1 MVSIYFSSSLS
12 HSHYAIHCHCPPV
25 CLSFLSRFLL
35 FLFLSLSICFS
46 FSLSLAHFSGFLS
59 FFFSCLFPFYISFL
73 YFSFCLSFIHFSLS
87 FYFLSFPSLLSV
99 SICLSLSL
107 SFSMS
112 PFVNVFPIP
121 FHCLNVSEVLIM
133 SCLCDDNCLT
143 LNLSHGC
150 CWFSLY
156 THNVF
161 SLNCFLPSLWGIGIP
176 IAECKNQRSWSNT
189 RYISHRMCKE
199 YTILLL
205 RIGTLLPECKN
216 QCWCMSTG
224 HT

>member
-1 MVSIYFSSSLS
+1 M
-12 HSHYAIHCHCPPV
+12 C
-25 CLSFLSRFLL
+25 
-35 FLFLSLSICFS
+35 
-46 FSLSLAHFSGFLS
+46 
-59 FFFSCLFPFYISFL
+59 FPFL
-73 YFSFCLSFIHFSLS
+73 
-87 FYFLSFPSLLSV
+87 
-99 SICLSLSL
+99 
-107 SFSMS
+107 
-112 PFVNVFPIP
+112 

-156 THNVF
+156 IHKVF
-161 SLNCFLPSLWGIGIP
+161 FSQFSFAFVFFAVSHSVCQEFNICFHPSLWGIGIP

-189 RYISHRMCKE
+189 RCISHSMCKE

-205 RIGTLLPECKN
+205 RIGTLLRDCKD